1 MDRYFYFRDVAN
13 EDADSDASA
22 SVMVPVKNITGIGP
36 GRAIT
41 NLDIWFQSGKNESH
55 QSNARLTV
63 TRGKLK
69 QVTEEI
75 VSAMNAGPNH
85 DGVTVIYDAST
96 TVDDADSIEGGILG
110 DNGIKPFFPRSL
122 SADITG
128 VAITVL

>member
-1 MDRYFYFRDVAN
+1 MERYFYFRDVADEAN
-13 EDADSDASA
+13 DSDDGA
-22 SVMVPVKNITGIGP
+22 SVMVPVKNITAIGP
-36 GRAIT
+36 GNAIT

-85 DGVTVIYDAST
+85 DGVTVIFDANT
-96 TVDDADSIEGGILG
+96 IVDSATSIEGLILG
-110 DNGIKPFFPRSL
+110 DNGVKSTRSL
-122 SADITG
+122 SNDITG
-128 VAITVL
+128 VALTVL

>member
-1 MDRYFYFRDVAN
+1 MERYFYFRDVADEAN
-13 EDADSDASA
+13 DSDDGA
-22 SVMVPVKNITGIGP
+22 SVMVPVKNITAIAP
-36 GRAIT
+36 GSAIT

-55 QSNARLTV
+55 QSNAILTV

-85 DGVTVIYDAST
+85 DGVTVIYDAMT
-96 TVDDADSIEGGILG
+96 TVDNASSIQGLVLG
-110 DNGIKPFFPRSL
+110 DDGTVAARSL

-128 VAITVL
+128 VAFTSY

>member
-1 MDRYFYFRDVAN
+1 MERYFYFRDVADEVN
-13 EDADSDASA
+13 DDDASA
-22 SVMVPVKNITGIGP
+22 SVMVPVRNITAIGP
-36 GRAIT
+36 GSAIT

-85 DGVTVIYDAST
+85 DGVTVIYDAMT
-96 TVDDADSIEGGILG
+96 TIDSASSIQGLVLG
-110 DNGIKPFFPRSL
+110 DDGTVVARSL

-128 VAITVL
+128 VAFTSL

>member
-1 MDRYFYFRDVAN
+1 MEKYFYFRDVADEAN
-13 EDADSDASA
+13 DSGYSA
-22 SVMVPVKNITGIGP
+22 SVMVPVKNITAVAP
-36 GRAIT
+36 GTAIT
-41 NLDIWFQSGKNESH
+41 ELDIWFQSGKNETH

-85 DGVTVIYDAST
+85 DGVTVIYDAMT
-96 TVDDADSIEGGILG
+96 TTDGASSIQGNDATVAA
-110 DNGIKPFFPRSL
+110 RSL

-128 VAITVL
+128 VAFTSL